1 MSRTKQIGY
10 GSPSIAA
17 ICIGLEEKEIATTL
31 RSIAKVEAYIDEII
45 IVDSSATG
53 LIEYPLKDN
62 SKLTHIRELPA
73 AGISNA
79 FNTGVRSAKSEFLI
93 FYNGGDEC
101 LADGLIKTVNTLI
114 AHPECQIIAG
124 DVILAYSDKRTPW
137 KPRIRNNKAFQIHHI
152 GTLYKK
158 SIHNFCGMYD
168 PSLHYAM
175 DYAFFRKALEHIP
188 TTSVEILDMP
198 VGIFQMGGASSRHA
212 ARKNLEVLS
221 TDLLT
226 SYGLA
231 RSLLSYLKS
240 SVALMTRSMIRRIL
254 NFQGSKI
261 SASKASII

>member
-1 MSRTKQIGY
+1 MSPTKQTAY

-17 ICIGLEEKEIATTL
+17 ICIGLEEKEITSTL
-31 RSIAKVEAYIDEII
+31 RSIAKAEAYINEII
-45 IVDSSATG
+45 IVDSSTTG

-62 SKLTHIRELPA
+62 SKLTHIREFPA

-93 FYNGGDEC
+93 FYNGGDKC
-101 LADGLIKTVNTLI
+101 LVDGLMETINTLI

-124 DVILAYSDKRTPW
+124 DVILNYPDKSTLW
-137 KPRIRNNKAFQIHHI
+137 KPRVRNNKVFQIHHI

-158 SIHNFCGMYD
+158 SIHSFCGMYD

-175 DYAFFRKALEHIP
+175 DYAFFRRALEHTT
-188 TTSVEILDMP
+188 TTSIEILDMP

-240 SVALMTRSMIRRIL
+240 SLALMTRSMIRHIL
-254 NFQGSKI
+254 NY
-261 SASKASII
+261 